1 MGRRGVLRLALVAAV
16 AATATA
22 PAATA
27 KGPPVAKLKTAA
39 FGTVLTR
46 PDGQALYFWSVEK
59 QAGGKIRCTGQC
71 ARLWPPLLVKS
82 ASAVPKRIA
91 GISGTFG
98 VVRRPGGALQVTR
111 NKLPVYTYVH
121 EGPRQ
126 VLCDDVDGWFVV
138 RL

>member
-1 MGRRGVLRLALVAAV
+1 VGRRGVLRLALVAAV
-16 AATATA
+16 VAAAAA
-22 PAATA
+22 PCAAA
-27 KGPPVAKLKTAA
+27 KAPPVAKLKTTG
-39 FGTVLTR
+39 FGSVLTR
-46 PDGQALYFWSVEK
+46 PDGQALYFWTVEK
-59 QAGGKIRCTGQC
+59 EAGGKIRCTGRC
-71 ARLWPPLLVKS
+71 AKLWPPLLVRS

-91 GISGTFG
+91 GISGVFG

-111 NKLPVYTYVH
+111 NNLPVYTYVH